1 MTKTR
6 VYKYI
11 GIAAVYAAVF
21 GVLLPF
27 LISAESTLAV
37 IGGTILGAA
46 MIIVPIIN
54 FSFNLIKNESN

>member
-11 GIAAVYAAVF
+11 GIAVVYAAVF

-37 IGGTILGAA
+37 IAGMILGAT
-46 MIIVPIIN
+46 MIIVPIVN